1 MYRGGRALPVDGN
14 TVCYLSTFP
23 PRRCGLATFVSNLMT
38 GVEAAGW
45 HGRVI
50 AVSDHAGA
58 YDYGRAVIGEIRQG
72 YPADYR
78 AAADFLNR
86 ARCPVVNLHHEYGIF
101 GGEHGDLVLELVERL
116 QRPLVVTLHT
126 VLLRPLAAQRDII
139 RRLGERAAALVVM
152 TETGRRL
159 LREVYGIDPSLVQVI
174 PHGVPAVRA
183 WSRREIRRR
192 LGLAGRQV
200 LCTFGLINPGK
211 GIEYMLHALP
221 GIARRHPK
229 VLYLVLGQTHPVVR
243 RLYGE
248 TYRQHLVSLATD
260 LGVSEHVRFVD
271 TYLTEAELTDYLL
284 AADVYVTP
292 YLGEEQIVSGTL
304 AYALGLGKAIVSTPY
319 LYARELLAGTRGLL
333 VEFRNA
339 QALEQAVNR
348 ILGSFRLRRQL
359 GQRAAALGMTMTWP
373 RVGARYAALFREVT
387 GRSKGYERVRQL
399 AIPHLTLGPPAAP
412 DGLHG
417 PHPARH
423 LFPAGPGQRVHHRRQ
438 QSCAGTPDEGARRA
452 P

>member
-1 MYRGGRALPVDGN
+1 MLVDAN
-14 TVCYLSTFP
+14 MVCYLSTFP
-23 PRRCGLATFVSNLMT
+23 PRRCGLATFVSNLMA

-45 HGRVI
+45 QSRVI
-50 AVSDHAGA
+50 AVSDHGGA
-58 YDYGRAVIGEIRQG
+58 YDYGRVVIGEIRQG
-72 YPADYR
+72 HPADYR

-86 ARCPVVNLHHEYGIF
+86 AGCPVVNLHHEYGIF
-101 GGEHGDLVLELVERL
+101 GGEHGETVLELVDRL

-126 VLLRPLAAQRDII
+126 VLSRPLPAQREII
-139 RRLGERAAALVVM
+139 RRLGERSAALLVM

-159 LREVYGIDPSLVQVI
+159 LGEVYGIDPSLVQVI

-211 GIEYMLHALP
+211 GIEYMLRALP
-221 GIARRHPK
+221 GIVRRHPR

-243 RLYGE
+243 KLYGE
-248 TYRQHLVSLATD
+248 SYRQHLAGLAAD
-260 LGVSEHVRFVD
+260 LGVSEHVCFLD
-271 TYLTEAELTDYLL
+271 SYLTEAELTDYLL

-292 YLGEEQIVSGTL
+292 YLGEDQIVSGTL

-319 LYARELLAGTRGLL
+319 LHARELLAGNRGLL

-339 QALEQAVNR
+339 NAIEHAVNR

-373 RVGARYAALFREVT
+373 RVGARYASLFREVT

-399 AIPHLTLGPPAAP
+399 TVPHLALGPPAAP
-412 DGLHG
+412 DGLHR

-438 QSCAGTPDEGARRA
+438 QPSPGTPDEGAKHVR
-452 P
+452 